1 MSRFHDD
8 GEGARA
14 RRVTREVEPGCTR
27 AGHSSRDGSTTTLCV
42 GGPSAVVVRV
52 TAAAL
57 AAVAAWDTAGSG
69 RRARP
74 VPVAAACVGAAA
86 TTSVGFRV

>member
-1 MSRFHDD
+1 
-8 GEGARA
+8 
-14 RRVTREVEPGCTR
+14 
-27 AGHSSRDGSTTTLCV
+27 
-42 GGPSAVVVRV
+42 VVVRV